1 MARVFISYRRKDGQ
15 YAVGW
20 IEERLRQIGGGT
32 PVGTAF
38 RDSDLK
44 YGDDFPARLARE
56 VDACDVLIAVI
67 GPQWHGHEDGR
78 PDRILDPADWVGREI
93 TSALDDPDKLI
104 IPVLLSGVEPLRAD
118 DLLPEHR
125 AFADLHAL
133 RFDDRSDLEQLAEQ
147 VAAHVAQIDAERA
160 RRDGLDTPIAPR
172 RWRPTSATILLALAS
187 SVLMAGLGWVS
198 SQAVDDATWWKV
210 LCSVQAAYWAGA
222 FVWGVA
228 YLRHVLLA
236 SLDVDWRVVA
246 RAAAV
251 AVVLIALTVTS
262 VAPRVLDT
270 MVFTL
275 FQALAAVMLLSPWIM
290 ATVGPGWSRREET
303 SIRVRTLHIA
313 EQRRGMNVGI
323 AVIAVALALSV
334 AASAEVV
341 TDAQTET
348 SDVLSIFGFGV
359 FLTIVLLGGLE
370 FAHSRL
376 RHASE
381 LVVLETTDLGHE
393 ARDHVL
399 AALVVD
405 RRDFFPWTVTWS
417 AVPTIAA
424 TIAGVI
430 AAVVGGTP

>member
-20 IEERLRQIGGGT
+20 IEERLRQIDGGT

-67 GPQWHGHEDGR
+67 GPHWHGHEEGR

-93 TSALDDPDKLI
+93 TSALDDPGKLI
-104 IPVLLSGVEPLRAD
+104 IPVLLNGVEPLRAD

-125 AFADLHAL
+125 ALADLHAL
-133 RFDDRSDLEQLAEQ
+133 RFNARSDLEELAEQ
-147 VAAHVAQIDAERA
+147 VASHVARVDAERA
-160 RRDGLDTPIAPR
+160 RRDGLDTPIVPA
-172 RWRPTSATILLALAS
+172 RWRASSATILLALVAS
-187 SVLMAGLGWVS
+187 ALMAALGWVS
-198 SQAVDDATWWKV
+198 SSAVADDTWWTV
-210 LCSVQAAYWAGA
+210 LCTVQAASWAGA
-222 FVWGVA
+222 FVGGLA

-262 VAPRVLDT
+262 IAPRVLDT

-275 FQALAAVMLLSPWIM
+275 LQALAAVALLSPWIM
-290 ATVGPGWSRREET
+290 ATVGPGWSLRTET
-303 SIRVRTLHIA
+303 AIRVRALRIA
-313 EQRRGMNVGI
+313 EQRRGMSAGV
-323 AVIAVALALSV
+323 AVIAVALVLSV
-334 AASAEVV
+334 AASAAVV

-359 FLTIVLLGGLE
+359 FLTIVLLGGVE

-381 LVVLETTDLGHE
+381 LVGLETTDLGSE
-393 ARDHVL
+393 ARGHVL
-399 AALVVD
+399 AALVLD
-405 RRDFFPWTVTWS
+405 RRDFFPWTITWCVLPALA
-417 AVPTIAA
+417 AVV
-424 TIAGVI
+424 AGVI
-430 AAVVGGTP
+430 AAVAGGTP